1 MAKTYDIDYDSIQ
14 SKINEKTKQQQAEY
28 EAKRKQAAEDY
39 INRYNQAAD
48 IASKPVIEGY
58 EQDIAKVPQQ
68 YAAGFNANAVQERI
82 NAKNVAERMANMGM
96 TDSGLNRTQQTALT
110 LQRGN
115 ADARLREQQQN
126 AIDEL
131 TRALNEY
138 RAQQSA
144 NKLQNAGNIYQ
155 QADVDTANNL
165 TSLYNSARDT
175 ATNLY
180 GTNVS
185 ANTAQEQMAQE
196 AAIAQAER
204 ELQERLQAQKLQQEA
219 AIAQAEREL
228 QQQLQKKQLEHERG
242 QNTLDRAMNKWIATH
257 SGSSSSGESDVVQ
270 SYWMNAYKA
279 LLSQGASSE
288 EAMAQADSIV
298 DRLFGSGT
306 SSGSSGSA
314 SSSGTSA
321 GSGSSTGSSGSSS
334 ESTATETFNS
344 LPYMTGISGF
354 TDSQKR
360 KIYGNAMK
368 NIRGNGTASDVDIL
382 DSIFGYSFEL
392 SETSDTLDNAILD
405 AQTTARNAGF
415 SDEEIEAYLNDYG
428 SKWDLTRYLS

>member
-1 MAKTYDIDYDSIQ
+1 MAKTYDVDYDSIQ

-131 TRALNEY
+131 TRALTEY
-138 RAQQSA
+138 KAQQSA

-204 ELQERLQAQKLQQEA
+204 DLQLQKLQQEA
-219 AIAQAEREL
+219 AIAQANREL
-228 QQQLQKKQLEHERG
+228 QEQLQREQLEYDRG
-242 QNTLDRAMNKWIATH
+242 QNTLDRATQKWLATH
-257 SGSSSSGESDVVQ
+257 SGSGSSGESDVVQ

-279 LLSQGASSE
+279 LLSQGSSSE

-306 SSGSSGSA
+306 SSGSSGSTVT
-314 SSSGTSA
+314 GN
-321 GSGSSTGSSGSSS
+321 SGSSGGSSGRSAGALAGGTWSNDQTLA
-334 ESTATETFNS
+334 EAAG
-344 LPYMTGISGF
+344 LTGNDYTTQMRILYQGGRVN
-354 TDSQKR
+354 DQD
-360 KIYGNAMK
+360 A
-368 NIRGNGTASDVDIL
+368 L
-382 DSIFGYSFEL
+382 DSIFGHAYEEQALSGGNSFTAMNNAL
-392 SETSDTLDNAILD
+392 SIAKAIGIPDSAIQSYQKSSGLKWDNAF
-405 AQTTARNAGF
+405 N
-415 SDEEIEAYLNDYG
+415 S
-428 SKWDLTRYLS
+428 

>member
-1 MAKTYDIDYDSIQ
+1 MAKTYDVDYDSIQ

-138 RAQQSA
+138 KAQQSA

-228 QQQLQKKQLEHERG
+228 QQQLQKEQLEHERG

-306 SSGSSGSA
+306 SSGSSGSTVT
-314 SSSGTSA
+314 GN
-321 GSGSSTGSSGSSS
+321 SGSSGGSSGRSAGALAGGTWSNDQTLA
-334 ESTATETFNS
+334 EAAG
-344 LPYMTGISGF
+344 LTGNDYTTQMRILYQGGRVN
-354 TDSQKR
+354 DQD
-360 KIYGNAMK
+360 A
-368 NIRGNGTASDVDIL
+368 L
-382 DSIFGYSFEL
+382 DSIFGHAYEEQALSGGNSFTAMNNAL
-392 SETSDTLDNAILD
+392 SIAKAIGIPDSAIQSYQKSSGLKWDNAF
-405 AQTTARNAGF
+405 N
-415 SDEEIEAYLNDYG
+415 S
-428 SKWDLTRYLS
+428 

>member
-138 RAQQSA
+138 KAQQSA

-228 QQQLQKKQLEHERG
+228 QQQLQKEQLEYERG
-242 QNTLDRAMNKWIATH
+242 QNTLDRDTQKWLATH
-257 SGSSSSGESDVVQ
+257 SGSSSSDNTGAYQDSLESI
-270 SYWMNAYKA
+270 YKA
-279 LLSQGASSE
+279 LLNTNENLTSEAAYNEAVRIVNSMYGKSS
-288 EAMAQADSIV
+288 D
-298 DRLFGSGT
+298 
-306 SSGSSGSA
+306 
-314 SSSGTSA
+314 SSGTSA

-334 ESTATETFNS
+334 EGSGQSVSTIPGGSWSNNQTLMEAAG
-344 LPYMTGISGF
+344 LSGNDY
-354 TDSQKR
+354 TTQMRVLYQSGGVNDQD
-360 KIYGNAMK
+360 A
-368 NIRGNGTASDVDIL
+368 L
-382 DSIFGYSFEL
+382 DSIFGHAYEEQALSGGNSFTAMNNAL
-392 SETSDTLDNAILD
+392 SIAKAIGIPDSAIQSYQASAVL
-405 AQTTARNAGF
+405 
-415 SDEEIEAYLNDYG
+415 
-428 SKWDLTRYLS
+428 KWDSVFNS

>member
-1 MAKTYDIDYDSIQ
+1 MAKTYDVDYDSIQ

-39 INRYNQAAD
+39 INRYNRAAD

-257 SGSSSSGESDVVQ
+257 SGSSSSDNTGAYQDSLESI
-270 SYWMNAYKA
+270 YKA
-279 LLSQGASSE
+279 LLNSNENLTSEAAYNEAVRIVNSMYGKSS
-288 EAMAQADSIV
+288 D
-298 DRLFGSGT
+298 
-306 SSGSSGSA
+306 
-314 SSSGTSA
+314 SSGTSA

>member
-1 MAKTYDIDYDSIQ
+1 MAKTYDVDYDSIQ

-138 RAQQSA
+138 KAQQSA

-228 QQQLQKKQLEHERG
+228 QQQLQKEQLEHERG
-242 QNTLDRAMNKWIATH
+242 QNTLDRATQKWLATH

-288 EAMAQADSIV
+288 EAIAQADSIV

-306 SSGSSGSA
+306 SSGSSGSTVTGN
-314 SSSGTSA
+314 SGSP
-321 GSGSSTGSSGSSS
+321 SGSSGRSAGALAGGTWSNDQTLAEAAGLTGNDYTTQMRILYQGGRVNDQD
-334 ESTATETFNS
+334 A
-344 LPYMTGISGF
+344 
-354 TDSQKR
+354 
-360 KIYGNAMK
+360 
-368 NIRGNGTASDVDIL
+368 L
-382 DSIFGYSFEL
+382 DSIFGHAYEEQALSGGNSFTAMNNAL
-392 SETSDTLDNAILD
+392 SIAKAIGIPD
-405 AQTTARNAGF
+405 SAIQSYQASAG
-415 SDEEIEAYLNDYG
+415 L
-428 SKWDLTRYLS
+428 KWDSAFNS

>member
-228 QQQLQKKQLEHERG
+228 QQQLQKEQLEHERG

-257 SGSSSSGESDVVQ
+257 SGSSSSDNTGAYQDSLESIYK
-270 SYWMNAYKA
+270 SLLNSNENLTSEAAYNEAVRIVNSMYGK
-279 LLSQGASSE
+279 SS
-288 EAMAQADSIV
+288 D
-298 DRLFGSGT
+298 
-306 SSGSSGSA
+306 
-314 SSSGTSA
+314 SSGTSA
-321 GSGSSTGSSGSSS
+321 VQGPSPQTFNVPDWYQPTSYSDQARLMRAQG
-334 ESTATETFNS
+334 TATDE
-344 LPYMTGISGF
+344 
-354 TDSQKR
+354 
-360 KIYGNAMK
+360 
-368 NIRGNGTASDVDIL
+368 
-382 DSIFGYSFEL
+382 E
-392 SETSDTLDNAILD
+392 ILD
-405 AQTTARNAGF
+405 AIYRQVYEDALSKSDSVGSQSDAAKRAIETAKEAGF
-415 SDEEIEAYLNDYG
+415 SDEYIQNYLLENG
-428 SKWDLTRYLS
+428 MKWARYN

>member
-228 QQQLQKKQLEHERG
+228 QQQLQKEQLEHERG

-306 SSGSSGSA
+306 SSGSS
-314 SSSGTSA
+314 A

-334 ESTATETFNS
+334 EGSGQSVSTIPGGSWSNNQTLMEAAG
-344 LPYMTGISGF
+344 LSGNDY
-354 TDSQKR
+354 TTQMRILYQGGRVNDQD
-360 KIYGNAMK
+360 A
-368 NIRGNGTASDVDIL
+368 L
-382 DSIFGYSFEL
+382 DSIFGHAYEEQALSGGNSFTAMNNAL
-392 SETSDTLDNAILD
+392 SIAKAIGIPD
-405 AQTTARNAGF
+405 SAIQSYQASAG
-415 SDEEIEAYLNDYG
+415 L
-428 SKWDLTRYLS
+428 KWDSVFNS

>member
-1 MAKTYDIDYDSIQ
+1 MAKTYDVDYDSIQ

-138 RAQQSA
+138 KAQQSA

-204 ELQERLQAQKLQQEA
+204 DLQLQKLQQEA
-219 AIAQAEREL
+219 AIAQANREL
-228 QQQLQKKQLEHERG
+228 QEQLQREQLEYDRG
-242 QNTLDRAMNKWIATH
+242 QNTLDRATQKWLATH
-257 SGSSSSGESDVVQ
+257 SGSSSSDNTGAYQDSLESI
-270 SYWMNAYKA
+270 YKA
-279 LLSQGASSE
+279 LLNSNENLTSEAAYNEAVRIVNSMYGKSS
-288 EAMAQADSIV
+288 D
-298 DRLFGSGT
+298 
-306 SSGSSGSA
+306 SSGSSGSTVT
-314 SSSGTSA
+314 GN
-321 GSGSSTGSSGSSS
+321 SGSSGGSSGRSAGALAGGTWSNDQTLA
-334 ESTATETFNS
+334 EAAG
-344 LPYMTGISGF
+344 LTGNDYTTQMRILYQGGRVN
-354 TDSQKR
+354 DQD
-360 KIYGNAMK
+360 A
-368 NIRGNGTASDVDIL
+368 L
-382 DSIFGYSFEL
+382 DSIFGHAYEEQALSGGNSFTAMNNAL
-392 SETSDTLDNAILD
+392 SIAKAIGIPDSAIQSYQKSSGLKWDNAF
-405 AQTTARNAGF
+405 N
-415 SDEEIEAYLNDYG
+415 S
-428 SKWDLTRYLS
+428 

>member
-1 MAKTYDIDYDSIQ
+1 MAKTYDVDYDSIQ

-228 QQQLQKKQLEHERG
+228 QQQLQKEQLEHERG
-242 QNTLDRAMNKWIATH
+242 QNTLDRATQKWLATH

-279 LLSQGASSE
+279 LLDQGLSSE
-288 EAMAQADSIV
+288 EAIDQADGIV
-298 DRLFGSGT
+298 NRLFGSSGT
-306 SSGSSGSA
+306 SSGTSGDA
-314 SSSGTSA
+314 SSSGTGVVQGPSPQTFNVPDWYQPTSYSDQA
-321 GSGSSTGSSGSSS
+321 RLMRAQG
-334 ESTATETFNS
+334 TATDE
-344 LPYMTGISGF
+344 
-354 TDSQKR
+354 
-360 KIYGNAMK
+360 
-368 NIRGNGTASDVDIL
+368 
-382 DSIFGYSFEL
+382 E
-392 SETSDTLDNAILD
+392 ILD
-405 AQTTARNAGF
+405 AIYRQVYEDALSKSDSVGSQSAAAKRAIETAKEAGF
-415 SDEEIEAYLNDYG
+415 SDNVIQNYLLENG
-428 SKWDLTRYLS
+428 TKWARYN

>member
-1 MAKTYDIDYDSIQ
+1 MAKTYDVDYDSIQ

-257 SGSSSSGESDVVQ
+257 SGSSSSDNTGAYQDSLESI
-270 SYWMNAYKA
+270 YKA
-279 LLSQGASSE
+279 LLNSNENLTSEAAYNEAVRIVNSMYGKSS
-288 EAMAQADSIV
+288 D
-298 DRLFGSGT
+298 
-306 SSGSSGSA
+306 
-314 SSSGTSA
+314 SSGTSA

>member
-1 MAKTYDIDYDSIQ
+1 MAKTYDVDYDSIQ

-138 RAQQSA
+138 KAQQSA

-185 ANTAQEQMAQE
+185 ANTAQE
-196 AAIAQAER
+196 
-204 ELQERLQAQKLQQEA
+204 
-219 AIAQAEREL
+219 
-228 QQQLQKKQLEHERG
+228 
-242 QNTLDRAMNKWIATH
+242 DRK
-257 SGSSSSGESDVVQ
+257 SVV
-270 SYWMNAYKA
+270 
-279 LLSQGASSE
+279 
-288 EAMAQADSIV
+288 
-298 DRLFGSGT
+298 
-306 SSGSSGSA
+306 
-314 SSSGTSA
+314 
-321 GSGSSTGSSGSSS
+321 
-334 ESTATETFNS
+334 
-344 LPYMTGISGF
+344 
-354 TDSQKR
+354 
-360 KIYGNAMK
+360 
-368 NIRGNGTASDVDIL
+368 
-382 DSIFGYSFEL
+382 
-392 SETSDTLDNAILD
+392 
-405 AQTTARNAGF
+405 
-415 SDEEIEAYLNDYG
+415 
-428 SKWDLTRYLS
+428 

>member
-138 RAQQSA
+138 KAQQSA

-228 QQQLQKKQLEHERG
+228 QQQLQKEQLEHERG

-257 SGSSSSGESDVVQ
+257 SGSSSSDNTGAYQDSLESI
-270 SYWMNAYKA
+270 YKA
-279 LLSQGASSE
+279 LLNSNENLTSEAAYNEAVRIVNSMYGKSS
-288 EAMAQADSIV
+288 D
-298 DRLFGSGT
+298 
-306 SSGSSGSA
+306 
-314 SSSGTSA
+314 SSGTGAVQGPSPQTFNVPDWYQPTSYSDQA
-321 GSGSSTGSSGSSS
+321 RLMRAQG
-334 ESTATETFNS
+334 TATDE
-344 LPYMTGISGF
+344 
-354 TDSQKR
+354 
-360 KIYGNAMK
+360 
-368 NIRGNGTASDVDIL
+368 
-382 DSIFGYSFEL
+382 E
-392 SETSDTLDNAILD
+392 ILD
-405 AQTTARNAGF
+405 AIYRQVYEDALSKSDSVGSQSDAAKRAIETAKEAGF
-415 SDEEIEAYLNDYG
+415 SDNVIQN
-428 SKWDLTRYLS
+428 YLSENGMKWARYN

>member
-1 MAKTYDIDYDSIQ
+1 MAKTYDVDYDSIQ

-138 RAQQSA
+138 KAQQSA

-228 QQQLQKKQLEHERG
+228 QQQLQKEQLEHERG
-242 QNTLDRAMNKWIATH
+242 QNTLDRATQKWLATH
-257 SGSSSSGESDVVQ
+257 SGSSSSDNTGAYQDSLESI
-270 SYWMNAYKA
+270 YKA
-279 LLSQGASSE
+279 LLNSNENLTSEAAYNEAVRIVNSMYGKSS
-288 EAMAQADSIV
+288 D
-298 DRLFGSGT
+298 
-306 SSGSSGSA
+306 SSGSSGSTVT
-314 SSSGTSA
+314 GN
-321 GSGSSTGSSGSSS
+321 SGSSGGSSGRSAGALAGGTWSNDQTLA
-334 ESTATETFNS
+334 EAAG
-344 LPYMTGISGF
+344 LTGNDYTTQMRILYQGGRVN
-354 TDSQKR
+354 DQD
-360 KIYGNAMK
+360 A
-368 NIRGNGTASDVDIL
+368 L
-382 DSIFGYSFEL
+382 DSIFGHAYEEQALSGGNSFTAMNNAL
-392 SETSDTLDNAILD
+392 SIAKAIGIPDSAIQSYQKSSGLKWDNAF
-405 AQTTARNAGF
+405 N
-415 SDEEIEAYLNDYG
+415 S
-428 SKWDLTRYLS
+428 

>member
-39 INRYNQAAD
+39 INRYNQAAN

-58 EQDIAKVPQQ
+58 EKDIAKVPQQ

-138 RAQQSA
+138 KAQQSA

-228 QQQLQKKQLEHERG
+228 QQQLQKEQLEYERG
-242 QNTLDRAMNKWIATH
+242 QNTLDRATQKWLATH
-257 SGSSSSGESDVVQ
+257 SGSGSSDNTGAYQDSLESI
-270 SYWMNAYKA
+270 YKA
-279 LLSQGASSE
+279 LLNSNENLTSEAAYNEAVRIVNSMYGKSS
-288 EAMAQADSIV
+288 D
-298 DRLFGSGT
+298 
-306 SSGSSGSA
+306 SSGSSGSTVT
-314 SSSGTSA
+314 GN
-321 GSGSSTGSSGSSS
+321 SGSSGGSSGRSAGALAGGTWSNDQTLA
-334 ESTATETFNS
+334 EAAG
-344 LPYMTGISGF
+344 LTGNDYTTQMRILYQGGRVN
-354 TDSQKR
+354 DQD
-360 KIYGNAMK
+360 A
-368 NIRGNGTASDVDIL
+368 L
-382 DSIFGYSFEL
+382 DSIFGHAYEEQALSGGNSFTAMNNAL
-392 SETSDTLDNAILD
+392 SIAKAIGIPDSAIQSYQKSSGLKWDNAF
-405 AQTTARNAGF
+405 N
-415 SDEEIEAYLNDYG
+415 S
-428 SKWDLTRYLS
+428 

>member
-1 MAKTYDIDYDSIQ
+1 MISIMTVSIQ
-14 SKINEKTKQQQAEY
+14 DQRENQTAQAEY

-138 RAQQSA
+138 KAQQSA

-228 QQQLQKKQLEHERG
+228 QQQLQKEQLEHERG

-306 SSGSSGSA
+306 SSGSSGRRVIFWDGCSPRP
-314 SSSGTSA
+314 SPRKR
-321 GSGSSTGSSGSSS
+321 
-334 ESTATETFNS
+334 
-344 LPYMTGISGF
+344 LMYQIGISLHHTVIRRGLCVPRERRQ
-354 TDSQKR
+354 TKR
-360 KIYGNAMK
+360 YWMPYTGKFMRTHYQNQ
-368 NIRGNGTASDVDIL
+368 TASGLKAMRQRGLLRQQKKQDL
-382 DSIFGYSFEL
+382 ATSIFKI
-392 SETSDTLDNAILD
+392 TC
-405 AQTTARNAGF
+405 
-415 SDEEIEAYLNDYG
+415 
-428 SKWDLTRYLS
+428 SKMG

>member
-1 MAKTYDIDYDSIQ
+1 MAKTYDVDYDSIQ

-228 QQQLQKKQLEHERG
+228 QQQLQKEQLEHERG

-306 SSGSSGSA
+306 SSGSSGSTVT
-314 SSSGTSA
+314 GN
-321 GSGSSTGSSGSSS
+321 SGSSGGSSGRSAGALAGGTWSNDQTLA
-334 ESTATETFNS
+334 EAAG
-344 LPYMTGISGF
+344 LTGNDYTTQMRILYQGGRVN
-354 TDSQKR
+354 DQD
-360 KIYGNAMK
+360 A
-368 NIRGNGTASDVDIL
+368 L
-382 DSIFGYSFEL
+382 DSIFGHAYEEQALSGGNSFTAMNNAL
-392 SETSDTLDNAILD
+392 SIAKAIGIPDSAIQSYQKSSGLKWDNAF
-405 AQTTARNAGF
+405 N
-415 SDEEIEAYLNDYG
+415 S
-428 SKWDLTRYLS
+428 

>member
-1 MAKTYDIDYDSIQ
+1 MAKTYDVDYDSIQ

-228 QQQLQKKQLEHERG
+228 QQQLQKEQLEHERG
-242 QNTLDRAMNKWIATH
+242 QNTLDRDMNKWIATH
-257 SGSSSSGESDVVQ
+257 SGSSSSDNTGAYQDSLESI
-270 SYWMNAYKA
+270 YKA
-279 LLSQGASSE
+279 LLNTNENLTSEAAYNEAVRIVNSMYGKSS
-288 EAMAQADSIV
+288 D
-298 DRLFGSGT
+298 
-306 SSGSSGSA
+306 
-314 SSSGTSA
+314 SSGTSA

-334 ESTATETFNS
+334 EGSGQSVSTIPGGSWSNNQTLMEAAG
-344 LPYMTGISGF
+344 LSGNDY
-354 TDSQKR
+354 TTQMRVLYQSGGVNDQD
-360 KIYGNAMK
+360 A
-368 NIRGNGTASDVDIL
+368 L
-382 DSIFGYSFEL
+382 DSIFGHAYEEQALSGGNSFTAMNNAL
-392 SETSDTLDNAILD
+392 SIAKAIGIPD
-405 AQTTARNAGF
+405 SAIQSYQASAAG
-415 SDEEIEAYLNDYG
+415 L
-428 SKWDLTRYLS
+428 KWDSVFNS

>member
-1 MAKTYDIDYDSIQ
+1 MAKTYDVDYDSIQ

-138 RAQQSA
+138 KAQQSA

-228 QQQLQKKQLEHERG
+228 QQQLQKEQLEHERG
-242 QNTLDRAMNKWIATH
+242 QNTLDRATQKWLATH
-257 SGSSSSGESDVVQ
+257 SGSSSSDNTGAYQDSLESI
-270 SYWMNAYKA
+270 YKA
-279 LLSQGASSE
+279 LLNSNENLTSEAAYNEAVRIVNSMYGKSS
-288 EAMAQADSIV
+288 D
-298 DRLFGSGT
+298 
-306 SSGSSGSA
+306 
-314 SSSGTSA
+314 SSGTSA

>member
-1 MAKTYDIDYDSIQ
+1 MAKTYDVDYDSIQ

-138 RAQQSA
+138 KAQQSA
-144 NKLQNAGNIYQ
+144 NKLQNAGSIYQ

-204 ELQERLQAQKLQQEA
+204 ELQERLQAQKLQQEV

-228 QQQLQKKQLEHERG
+228 QQQLQKEQLEHERG

-257 SGSSSSGESDVVQ
+257 SGSSSSDNTGAYQDSLESI
-270 SYWMNAYKA
+270 YKA
-279 LLSQGASSE
+279 LLNTNENLTSEAAYNEAVRIVNSMYGKSS
-288 EAMAQADSIV
+288 D
-298 DRLFGSGT
+298 
-306 SSGSSGSA
+306 
-314 SSSGTSA
+314 SSGTSA
-321 GSGSSTGSSGSSS
+321 GTGSSTGSSGSSS
-334 ESTATETFNS
+334 EGSGQSVSTIPGGSWSNNQTLMEAAG
-344 LPYMTGISGF
+344 LSGNDY
-354 TDSQKR
+354 TTQMRILYQGGRVNDQD
-360 KIYGNAMK
+360 A
-368 NIRGNGTASDVDIL
+368 L
-382 DSIFGYSFEL
+382 DSIFGHAYEEQALSGGNSFTAMNNAL
-392 SETSDTLDNAILD
+392 SIAKAIGIPDSAIQSYQKSSGLKWDNAF
-405 AQTTARNAGF
+405 N
-415 SDEEIEAYLNDYG
+415 S
-428 SKWDLTRYLS
+428 

>member
-115 ADARLREQQQN
+115 ADAGLREQQQN

-204 ELQERLQAQKLQQEA
+204 ELQERLQAQKFQQEA

-228 QQQLQKKQLEHERG
+228 QQQLQKEQLEHERG
-242 QNTLDRAMNKWIATH
+242 QNTLDRATQKWLATH

-306 SSGSSGSA
+306 SSGSS
-314 SSSGTSA
+314 A

-334 ESTATETFNS
+334 EGSGQSVSTIPGGSWSNNQTLMEAAG
-344 LPYMTGISGF
+344 LSGNDY
-354 TDSQKR
+354 TTQMRVLYQSGGVNDQD
-360 KIYGNAMK
+360 A
-368 NIRGNGTASDVDIL
+368 L
-382 DSIFGYSFEL
+382 DSIFGHAYEEQALSGGNSFTAMNNAL
-392 SETSDTLDNAILD
+392 SIAKAIGIPD
-405 AQTTARNAGF
+405 SAIQSYQASAG
-415 SDEEIEAYLNDYG
+415 L
-428 SKWDLTRYLS
+428 KWDSVFNS

>member
-58 EQDIAKVPQQ
+58 EKDIAKVPQQ

-138 RAQQSA
+138 KAQQSA

-228 QQQLQKKQLEHERG
+228 QQQLQKEQLEYERG
-242 QNTLDRAMNKWIATH
+242 QNTLDRATQKWLATH

-314 SSSGTSA
+314 SSSGTGAVQGPSPQTFNVPDWYQPTSYSDQA
-321 GSGSSTGSSGSSS
+321 RLMRAQG
-334 ESTATETFNS
+334 TATDE
-344 LPYMTGISGF
+344 
-354 TDSQKR
+354 
-360 KIYGNAMK
+360 
-368 NIRGNGTASDVDIL
+368 
-382 DSIFGYSFEL
+382 E
-392 SETSDTLDNAILD
+392 ILD
-405 AQTTARNAGF
+405 AIYRQVYEDALSKSDSIGSQSDAAKRAIETAKEAGF
-415 SDEEIEAYLNDYG
+415 SDNVIQN
-428 SKWDLTRYLS
+428 YLSENGMKWARYN